1 MFVRQRSV
9 NPLLGVYYGIFT
21 AVFIGLVV
29 FLLILEHMNI
39 INEYIFYALSGA
51 ALFLAI
57 CISLA
62 VTTNQADDFYV
73 SGRRVPAG
81 LNGLI
86 LFVLSVG
93 GAGLSGLT
101 ACVFFFG
108 MDGFGPLFGALF
120 GLLLSGIFLSGLC
133 AKLGFIRSLHFLKFV
148 TKAALLG
155 FFLLWL

>member
-73 SGRRVPAG
+73 AGRRV
-81 LNGLI
+81 LR
-86 LFVLSVG
+86 
-93 GAGLSGLT
+93 T
-101 ACVFFFG
+101 
-108 MDGFGPLFGALF
+108 
-120 GLLLSGIFLSGLC
+120 LC
-133 AKLGFIRSLHFLKFV
+133 GELAEEADH
-148 TKAALLG
+148 
-155 FFLLWL
+155 